1 MSENAPLGVIAYHD
15 AIGIQQRD
23 DSPRGIVL
31 RSPLSASTTQLQ
43 TSGLAYFVC
52 VGYRPAGEVI
62 QYVRFGVSTAGA
74 GTQTAEV
81 AVAYTTTA
89 PAGSAMTLTK
99 LWADGTLDSLLS
111 TGVKGNTTANA
122 VPLPIDAWVFVCTR
136 FAMGT
141 TQPTLHILQRDWGLG
156 WLSSQSGASALTSS
170 TTYTATPVTFSNNTA
185 PDVRGYT

>member
-1 MSENAPLGVIAYHD
+1 MSENAPVGVIAYHD
-15 AIGIQQRD
+15 AMGIQQRD

-43 TSGLAYFVC
+43 SSGFASWVC

-62 QYVRFGVSTAGA
+62 RYVRFAVSTIAA

-89 PAGSAMTLTK
+89 PAGSSISLTGV
-99 LWADGTLDSLLS
+99 WSDGTLDSLTS
-111 TGVKGNTTANA
+111 TGVKGNATANA
-122 VPLPIDAWVFVCTR
+122 VPLPIDGWVFLGVR

-141 TQPTLHILQRDWGLG
+141 TQPTLHIIQRDWGLG
-156 WLSSQSGASALTSS
+156 WICQDAGKPALTST
-170 TTYTATPVTFSNNTA
+170 TTYTATPVTFTNNTA